1 VGFQSVLCSVP
12 SLEKQQP
19 ATEVTTCLLVRSVR
33 ELGQTKGL
41 VHQNVLQLNQ
51 QFGFTSLMKKLAGIQ
66 LELTERILGQR
77 AAVSNFSLIEQGHAV
92 G

>member
-1 VGFQSVLCSVP
+1 M
-12 SLEKQQP
+12 
-19 ATEVTTCLLVRSVR
+19 
-33 ELGQTKGL
+33 
-41 VHQNVLQLNQ
+41 LQLNQ